1 MTLLNFEFQD
11 LVVDWININI
21 QDLPDPKVVA
31 SGLSNYFT
39 SQVLIN
45 GKPKLSYHG
54 FKKKYKVF
62 IHQYTGSKS
71 YWIVNIVSDLLYNV

>member
-54 FKKKYKVF
+54 FKKNIKFLFTSIIIQDLKV
-62 IHQYTGSKS
+62 TG
-71 YWIVNIVSDLLYNV
+71 